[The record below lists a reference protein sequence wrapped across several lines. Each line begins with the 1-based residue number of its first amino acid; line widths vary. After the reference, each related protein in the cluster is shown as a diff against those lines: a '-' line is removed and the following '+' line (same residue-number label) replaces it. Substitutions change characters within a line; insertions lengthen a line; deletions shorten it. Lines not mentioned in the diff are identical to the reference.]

1 MKRSLLALAA
11 LTAISGVAYA
21 QSSVTL
27 SGRVDAGMVRSAGQ
41 WSMAGSQSSYNA
53 FSLSGTED
61 LGGGMR
67 AFFLMNH
74 RFNIQN
80 GTNNAGGNSSANGNF
95 WRNAWVGLG
104 GGFGDVR
111 LGRILVPLQDVNGGY
126 DAFETGTVGSVHVNG
141 LFNVANVRAN
151 SAIYYRS
158 PKMGGL
164 FVHAMIAAGEGQL
177 QTATTNPNSERPMG
191 FAVGYAAG
199 PLSVAFATDRNPA
212 DRDTVGLY
220 GKYNFGAMTLMGQ
233 YEKGDESATLSTKG
247 YSISAVIPVGVGR
260 IMAGY
265 ARIDPSGT
273 GGARS
278 THTKFGIGGE
288 YNLSKRTLIYS
299 DIGKRS
305 GAGLASTATS
315 AMFDLGVRHAF

>member
-11 LTAISGVAYA
+11 LTAFAGVASA

-27 SGRVDAGMVRSAGQ
+27 SGRLDAGVIRSAGQ
-41 WSMAGSQSSYNA
+41 YSMGGSQSGYNA

-80 GTNNAGGNSSANGNF
+80 GVNNSGGNASTLNGGNF

-111 LGRILVPLQDVNGGY
+111 LGRILMPLQDVNGGY
-126 DAFETGTVGSVHVNG
+126 DAFDTGTVGSVHVNG
-141 LFNVANVRAN
+141 LFNVATVRAN
-151 SAIYYRS
+151 SAIYYRT
-158 PKMGGL
+158 PAMGGL
-164 FVHAMIAAGEGQL
+164 FVHAAIAAGEGQL
-177 QTATTNPNSERPMG
+177 NSGALSERPMG
-191 FAVGYAAG
+191 FAAGYAAG
-199 PLSVAFATDRNPA
+199 PLSVAAAMDRSAA
-212 DRDTVGLY
+212 DLDTVGLY
-220 GKYNFGAMTLMGQ
+220 AKYKFGAMTLMGQ

-273 GGARS
+273 GGTRS

-305 GAGLASTATS
+305 GSGLTSAQTS

>member
-41 WSMAGSQSSYNA
+41 WSMGGSQSGYNA
-53 FSLSGTED
+53 FTLSGTED

-74 RFNIQN
+74 RFSIQN
-80 GTNNAGGNSSANGNF
+80 GTNNSGGNASTLGGGNF
-95 WRNAWVGLG
+95 WRNSWVGLG

-111 LGRILVPLQDVNGGY
+111 MGRILMPLQDVNGGY
-126 DAFETGTVGSVHVNG
+126 DAFDTGTVGSVHVNG
-141 LFNVANVRAN
+141 LFNVATVRAN
-151 SAIYYRS
+151 SAIYYRT
-158 PKMGGL
+158 PAMGGL
-164 FVHAMIAAGEGQL
+164 FVHAAIAAGEGQL
-177 QTATTNPNSERPMG
+177 NSGATSERPMG
-191 FAVGYAAG
+191 FAAGYAAG
-199 PLSVAFATDRNPA
+199 PLSVAFATDRSAANL
-212 DRDTVGLY
+212 DTVGLY
-220 GKYNFGAMTLMGQ
+220 GKYKFGAMTLMGQ
-233 YEKGDESATLSTKG
+233 YEKADQTATLSTKG
-247 YSISAVIPVGVGR
+247 YSFSAVVPVGVGR
-260 IMAGY
+260 ILAGY

-273 GGARS
+273 GVTRR
-278 THTKFGIGGE
+278 THSKFGIGGE

-305 GAGLASTATS
+305 GSGLTSAQTS

>member
-11 LTAISGVAYA
+11 LTAFTGVAYA

-27 SGRVDAGMVRSAGQ
+27 SGRVDAGVVRSAGQ
-41 WSMAGSQSSYNA
+41 WSMAGSQSGYNA
-53 FSLSGTED
+53 FTLSGTED

-80 GTNNAGGNSSANGNF
+80 GINNSGGNASTLNGGNF

-111 LGRILVPLQDVNGGY
+111 MGRILMPLQDVNGGY
-126 DAFETGTVGSVHVNG
+126 DAFDTGTVGSVHVNG

-151 SAIYYRS
+151 SAIYYRT
-158 PKMGGL
+158 PAMGG
-164 FVHAMIAAGEGQL
+164 FFAHAAIAAGEGQL
-177 QTATTNPNSERPMG
+177 NSGANSERPMG

-199 PLSVAFATDRNPA
+199 PLSAAAAMDRSPA
-212 DRDTVGLY
+212 DLDSVALY
-220 GKYNFGAMTLMGQ
+220 AKYNMGFMTLMGQ
-233 YEKGDESATLSTKG
+233 FEKGDESATLSTKG
-247 YSISAVIPVGVGR
+247 YSISAVVPMKTGR
-260 IMAGY
+260 LLAGY

-273 GGARS
+273 GVARA
-278 THTKFGIGGE
+278 THSKFALGGE
-288 YNLSKRTLIYS
+288 YSLSKRTLIYS
-299 DIGKRS
+299 DIAKRNGNS
-305 GAGLASTATS
+305 LSANTKK
-315 AMFDLGVRHAF
+315 AMFDIGVRHAF

>member
-11 LTAISGVAYA
+11 LTAFAGVATA

-27 SGRVDAGMVRSAGQ
+27 SGRLDAGLVRSAGQ
-41 WSMAGSQSSYNA
+41 WSMAGSQSGYNA

-67 AFFLMNH
+67 AFFMMNH
-74 RFNIQN
+74 RFSVQN
-80 GTNNAGGNSSANGNF
+80 GTNNSGGNASTLGGGNF

-111 LGRILVPLQDVNGGY
+111 LGRILMPLQDVNGGY
-126 DAFETGTVGSVHVNG
+126 DAFDTGTVGSVHVNG

-151 SAIYYRS
+151 SAIYYRT
-158 PKMGGL
+158 PRMGG
-164 FVHAMIAAGEGQL
+164 FFAHAAIAAGEGQL
-177 QTATTNPNSERPMG
+177 NSGANSERPMG

-199 PLSVAFATDRNPA
+199 PLSVAAAMDRSPA
-212 DRDTVGLY
+212 NLDTVGLY
-220 GKYNFGAMTLMGQ
+220 AKYNFGAVTVMGQ
-233 YEKGDESATLSTKG
+233 FEKGDETATLSTKG
-247 YSISAVIPVGVGR
+247 YSFSAVIPVGVGR

-278 THTKFGIGGE
+278 THSKFGIGGE

-305 GAGLASTATS
+305 GSGLASSATN